1 MAVAFGPEHAPLEQR
16 QVERAVEEAAMHAPK
31 PDLLIF
37 AAFQFDPEAAK
48 DIDETNLPGTT
59 LLRVE
64 MNTDLQTDD
73 LKKGRT
79 SNESFW
85 LIGQPEIKIEA
96 LGNDRYKV
104 SVLGF
109 DYFSLK
115 SGKRVSGGR
124 DQIAVWLL
132 DTDYDGRSLFPRQ
145 VFFPL
150 SKRKH
155 GWEKLGKALRSSIDQ
170 ELIKAYEGTI
180 SLPFKAGE
188 HRRVAVKIVDDRGI
202 ESLAVRDLGN
212 QQ

>member
-1 MAVAFGPEHAPLEQR
+1 MEPR
-16 QVERAVEEAAMHAPK
+16 QVEVSIEEARKLVPR
-31 PDLLIF
+31 PDILLF

-48 DIDETNLPGTT
+48 DIDETNWPETT

-85 LIGQPEIKIEA
+85 LVGQPEIEVETLKGGE
-96 LGNDRYKV
+96 YQV

-115 SGKRVSGGR
+115 SGERISGDR
-124 DQIAVWLL
+124 NQIAVWLL
-132 DTDYDGRSLFPRQ
+132 DTDYDGRSLFPKQ
-145 VFFPL
+145 VFFPMG
-150 SKRKH
+150 KRKH
-155 GWEKLGKALRSSIDQ
+155 GWERLAKALRSSIDP
-170 ELIKAYEGTI
+170 ELIKAYEGTT

-188 HRRVAVKIVDDRGI
+188 HNRIAVKIVDDRGI
-202 ESLAVRDLGN
+202 ESLTIRDLSDLH
-212 QQ
+212 